1 MTERWGAF
9 PILTD
14 NAVVRN
20 GELETTHGG
29 MGDSPG
35 LKHQK
40 IPSLWLQL
48 SPGLISERK
57 YISLVSNEI
66 FTVLTDAGVDSWK
79 FSVRNSGVFFLLL
92 TQQTMFQWWQL
103 EKQCVVFWW
112 PTLWSL
118 KKANGKDW
126 DGSAICSSQRLFTER

>member
-1 MTERWGAF
+1 MTERRGAF

-20 GELETTHGG
+20 EELETTHGS
-29 MGDSPG
+29 MGGSPG

-57 YISLVSNEI
+57 SISLVSNEI
-66 FTVLTDAGVDSWK
+66 FTVLTDTGVDSWK
-79 FSVRNSGVFFLLL
+79 FSVRNSGVFFLLSGSNGGIWKSNVWHSGGPPCGHSRRPMERTGTEVL
-92 TQQTMFQWWQL
+92 SAPVRGCSQ
-103 EKQCVVFWW
+103 
-112 PTLWSL
+112 
-118 KKANGKDW
+118 NGK
-126 DGSAICSSQRLFTER
+126 